1 MAYVMFV
8 KHHILPSDFVKLSP
22 KEKAAA
28 IAFLQTQI
36 SDEKEQRKNMK
47 GG

>member
-1 MAYVMFV
+1 MFV

-28 IAFLQTQI
+28 IAFLKIQI
-36 SDEKEQRKNMK
+36 DDEKRAAERVK